1 MKTLIIGIVLG
12 ILLWQFLIAFVY
24 LLTKENKNRT
34 LLFSLFFM
42 YILAWIVSW
51 ITELMENFVGFIW
64 RNRGY
69 R

>member
-1 MKTLIIGIVLG
+1 MKSLIIGVVLG

-42 YILAWIVSW
+42 YVLAWIVSW
-51 ITELMENFVGFIW
+51 ITELMEKFIGFIW
-64 RNRGY
+64 RKRGY